1 MPRSSIPPSS
11 AKGSDD
17 LTYCGLAAPPDR
29 SSTVLAW
36 SPHAALVAGCLGS
49 DHDDFDLEAADAL
62 S

>member
-1 MPRSSIPPSS
+1 
-11 AKGSDD
+11 
-17 LTYCGLAAPPDR
+17 
-29 SSTVLAW
+29 VLAW